1 MKRSAK
7 PAKIIED
14 INEATADNLPQILEN
29 MRVLGFGLIRNWKK
43 VRAAPFVPNDD
54 NSSEDESSSAV
65 AQFKSVFSEGNDPKP
80 EQAYFHE
87 ASGWNTAKTA
97 KAPPS
102 ELVFEG
108 VHINS
113 RDYEFT
119 TRISKLEPSD
129 TSGRETRKIM
139 APKSK
144 ALGAYNER

>member
-1 MKRSAK
+1 M
-7 PAKIIED
+7 ED

-29 MRVLGFGLIRNWKK
+29 MRVLGFGLIRNWKR
-43 VRAAPFVPNDD
+43 VRAAPFVPNDESD
-54 NSSEDESSSAV
+54 SENEPSSADPP
-65 AQFKSVFSEGNDPKP
+65 FKSVFSEGNDPTSA
-80 EQAYFHE
+80 QAYYHE
-87 ASGWNTAKTA
+87 STGWNNSKTA